1 MQGRTK
7 VLVLV
12 MVLGLIAVLL
22 TAGGVALAMHND
34 PDELH
39 ACYNNSRHLLIIDDP
54 ANCGNNETAVSW
66 NQQGLQGPQGLI
78 GLTGPAGANG
88 LTGPQGNP
96 GQQGNPG
103 PAGAGGLSNFEI
115 VFTTSPLAS
124 DQFVAISLPCP
135 AGKQVISGGFDI
147 QSQGGGVIE
156 IVTSG
161 PFNFG
166 WAVRARAS
174 ANFQNNQWQL
184 AVTALCATVAP

>member
-34 PDELH
+34 PNELH

-78 GLTGPAGANG
+78 GLTGPAGA
-88 LTGPQGNP
+88 
-96 GQQGNPG
+96 
-103 PAGAGGLSNFEI
+103 GGLSNFEI

-124 DQFVAISLPCP
+124 DSFVAISLPCP

-147 QSQGGGVIE
+147 QSPGGGVIE

-166 WAVRARAS
+166 WAARARAS